1 MTSLIFHFAGSSRNV
16 HVRNQSERGF
26 KVLFCGNEKHLFS
39 SGGLDLWSPVQNE
52 NESAHF
58 FERANV
64 CSWRVM
70 VSSNAE
76 ATSPT
81 ASAESAGLN
90 YVSDQHPGIQRIG
103 NSPNNFRYRKAGHI
117 VRDPEI
123 LKRIHSLAIPP
134 AWSQVWISADPN
146 GHIQAVGRDARGRK
160 QYRYHSRWRQT
171 RDSTKYH
178 RLISFGECLPKIR
191 ARVARDL
198 GSSEKLHR
206 DKVLATIVRL
216 LEETSI
222 RVGNEEYS
230 RQNHSFGLTTLR
242 NRHVRIFGSKIQFL
256 FRGKRG
262 IHHEISLQDPRMA
275 KIVRRLRDLPGYELF
290 QYVENGET
298 HSIGSVDVN
307 AYIREISGDDFTAK
321 DFRTWNGTV
330 LAAHALCQMEPCS
343 SINQRRKNIVK
354 AVETVAGHLGN
365 TVAVCRKCYI
375 HPAVLDAYVA
385 ATLDR
390 NLKRGR
396 RTAGLSQ
403 KESAVLRFLRKT
415 LKKPSSLSEDLRKS
429 LLKQGKRFT

>member
-1 MTSLIFHFAGSSRNV
+1 
-16 HVRNQSERGF
+16 
-26 KVLFCGNEKHLFS
+26 
-39 SGGLDLWSPVQNE
+39 
-52 NESAHF
+52 
-58 FERANV
+58 
-64 CSWRVM
+64 M
-70 VSSNAE
+70 VSSTAE
-76 ATSPT
+76 VTSPT
-81 ASAESAGLN
+81 ASAEIAGLN

-103 NSPNNFRYRKAGHI
+103 NSPDHFRYRKSGHVI
-117 VRDPEI
+117 RDREM
-123 LKRIHSLAIPP
+123 LERIQRLAIPP
-134 AWSQVWISADPN
+134 AWSDVWISPDPN

-160 QYRYHSRWRQT
+160 QYRYHPRWTET

-178 RLISFGECLPKIR
+178 RMVSFGESLPKIR

-198 GSSEKLHR
+198 SAGELHR
-206 DKVLATIVRL
+206 KKVLATIVRL
-216 LEETSI
+216 LETTSM

-242 NRHVRIFGSKIQFL
+242 DRHVRITGSKIQFL

-262 IHHEISLQDPRMA
+262 IQHEISLENRRMA

-330 LAAHALCQMEPCS
+330 LAADALRKMEPCQ
-343 SINQRRKNIVK
+343 SISKRKKNIVR

-375 HPAVLDAYVA
+375 HPAVLDAYLA

-390 NLKRGR
+390 NLNPGN

-403 KESAVLRFLRKT
+403 HESSVLGFLRKT
-415 LKKPSSLSEDLRKS
+415 VKQPSSLSQDLRKS
-429 LLKQGKRFT
+429 LLKQRRRIA

>member
-1 MTSLIFHFAGSSRNV
+1 
-16 HVRNQSERGF
+16 
-26 KVLFCGNEKHLFS
+26 
-39 SGGLDLWSPVQNE
+39 
-52 NESAHF
+52 
-58 FERANV
+58 
-64 CSWRVM
+64 M
-70 VSSNAE
+70 VSSTAE
-76 ATSPT
+76 RTSPT
-81 ASAESAGLN
+81 ASAEMAGLT

-103 NSPNNFRYRKAGHI
+103 NSPDNFRYSKAGRA

-123 LKRIHSLAIPP
+123 LKRIHGLAIPP
-134 AWSQVWISADPN
+134 AWSDVWISADPN

-178 RLISFGECLPKIR
+178 RMISFGESLPKIR

-198 GSSEKLHR
+198 GSDTLHR
-206 DKVLATIVRL
+206 NKVLATIVRL

-222 RVGNEEYS
+222 RIGNEEYS
-230 RQNHSFGLTTLR
+230 RQNNSFGLTTLR
-242 NRHVRIFGSKIQFL
+242 NRHVRISGSKIQFL

-330 LAAHALCQMEPCS
+330 LAADALCKMEPCP
-343 SINQRRKNIVK
+343 SISQRRKNIVK

-396 RTAGLSQ
+396 RITGLSQ
-403 KESAVLRFLRKT
+403 QESAVLRFLRKT
-415 LKKPSSLSEDLRKS
+415 LKQPSSLSEDLRRS
-429 LLKQGKRFT
+429 LLKQPAIVHHSPRHFRPRI

>member
-1 MTSLIFHFAGSSRNV
+1 MVSEFSFVAMRIIYLPAELWNCRHRQEMSVNSPGGFSKGLI
-16 HVRNQSERGF
+16 
-26 KVLFCGNEKHLFS
+26 
-39 SGGLDLWSPVQNE
+39 
-52 NESAHF
+52 
-58 FERANV
+58 V
-64 CSWRVM
+64 CSRVVM

-76 ATSPT
+76 VTSPT
-81 ASAESAGLN
+81 ASAEIAGLN

-103 NSPNNFRYRKAGHI
+103 NSPDNFRYRKAGRV

-123 LKRIHSLAIPP
+123 LKRIHGLAIPP

-160 QYRYHSRWRQT
+160 QYRYHSPWRQT

-178 RLISFGECLPKIR
+178 RLISFGESLPKIR

-198 GSSEKLHR
+198 GSEELHR

-230 RQNHSFGLTTLR
+230 RQNNSFGLTTFR
-242 NRHVRIFGSKIQFL
+242 NRHVRIIGSKIQFL

-307 AYIREISGDDFTAK
+307 AYIREISGHDFTAK

-330 LAAHALCQMEPCS
+330 LAADALCKMESCS

-375 HPAVLDAYVA
+375 HPAVLEAYVA
-385 ATLDR
+385 AALDR
-390 NLKRGR
+390 NLKRGT

-403 KESAVLRFLRKT
+403 QESAVLRFLRKT
-415 LKKPSSLSEDLRKS
+415 V
-429 LLKQGKRFT
+429 KQQRISPRT